1 MINNYMNFIAQTHY
15 TNQTIT
21 EVGEALESAIA
32 SGDPVF
38 IILASVVISMPFI
51 LLVSWIIY
59 NHFKTVKEKDL
70 VIKNIHERT
79 RSELIDIQKQKEM
92 AIIDLFNQL
101 KEVSYDVM
109 VSMKDSS
116 KALEKVFDQSD
127 IHYRELKEKLEKTS
141 ERFEKQIH
149 EIEKNIKEY
158 IKDRL

>member
-1 MINNYMNFIAQTHY
+1 MNFIAQTHY

-59 NHFKTVKEKDL
+59 NHFKTAKEKDL
-70 VIKNIHERT
+70 IIKNIHERT

-109 VSMKDSS
+109 ASMKDSS

-127 IHYRELKEKLEKTS
+127 IHYRELKEKLEKTN

>member
-1 MINNYMNFIAQTHY
+1 MNFIAQTHY